1 MSHNENPPKY
11 KTPQA
16 QKWFEKANLYTPKPD
31 RDYTWVWEYA
41 KTRMAWAKER
51 IPDNERKALETI
63 KLITASAGA
72 AWAILVFFKINPTD
86 LSLAV
91 KIGMGFS
98 FLLLLVSIGF
108 ALAAYLPSKRLL
120 PVSEDAALRCA
131 DHYSTSSES
140 MAKFSQTL
148 SSAIEYE
155 IEVAAIKSRK
165 LWIAILCWSPA
176 VIIFLVC
183 LFLGVHH

>member
-1 MSHNENPPKY
+1 MPNNPIDSKY
-11 KTPQA
+11 QTPQA
-16 QKWFEKANLYTPKPD
+16 AKWFEKANQYVPKPD

-51 IPDNERKALETI
+51 IPDNEKKALETI

-72 AWAILVFFKINPTD
+72 AWAILVFFRINPTD
-86 LSLAV
+86 LSIAA
-91 KIGMGFS
+91 KIGMGLS
-98 FLLLLVSIGF
+98 FGLLLVSVGF

-131 DHYSTSSES
+131 DYYSTSSES
-140 MAKFSQTL
+140 MAKFAQTL

-155 IEVAAIKSRK
+155 IEMAAIKGRR

-183 LFLGVHH
+183 LFLGVHR